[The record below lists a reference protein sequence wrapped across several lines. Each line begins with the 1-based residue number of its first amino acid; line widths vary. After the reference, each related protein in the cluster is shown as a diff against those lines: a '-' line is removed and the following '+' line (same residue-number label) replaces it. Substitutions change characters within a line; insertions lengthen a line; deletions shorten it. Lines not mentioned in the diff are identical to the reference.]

1 MPRVIVQARI
11 PISDFKRRIKR
22 EYDKCDSR
30 HRDALSKKAAG
41 ISRHPIVDDGDVAE
55 NVIGVVAFIVHNVN
69 IDHRKNYFRVLG
81 TVWLLLTMF
90 CMQSRFALQSVTKE
104 R

>member
-1 MPRVIVQARI
+1 MPHVIVQARI

-41 ISRHPIVDDGDVAE
+41 ISRHPIVDDGGVAE
-55 NVIGVVAFIVHNVN
+55 NVIVVVAFAIHNRN

-90 CMQSRFALQSVTKE
+90 CMESPLALQSVTKQ
-104 R
+104 